1 MSQGTEGNVYNMK
14 KLNFLACPGHL
25 KRIIL
30 ALLLV
35 SVITVITMGAVYDA
49 TLKNITV
56 NTINEF
62 DGTQTSETIKTRKST
77 VEEFLTENEITV
89 GASDQ
94 MNMNQNSELSDN
106 DILIIR
112 RGRAIELSAD
122 GKTLMAF
129 VTKPTVAEALN
140 EIGVELS
147 LEDEVTPAL
156 QTAIT
161 ENMLITIDR
170 YTTEEVIETEPIDFK
185 TVRKNDSTMTS
196 GTTVVVTE
204 GVAGEKSIKYSVRKK
219 NGEII
224 SKDYV
229 SEEVTKEPVNKVI
242 KVGSK
247 QVSDNGFTYSKKI
260 EVSATAYSGASHEN
274 GGYSKTAYGLT
285 PKYGVV
291 AVDPS
296 VIPLGTKLYVE
307 SSDGGKSWSYGYCIA
322 GDTGGAIK
330 GNKVDLCF
338 NTVNEC
344 VQFGRKSATVYIL
357 N

>member
-1 MSQGTEGNVYNMK
+1 MK
-14 KLNFLACPGHL
+14 KLNFHACPGHL
-25 KRIIL
+25 KRVIL
-30 ALLLV
+30 ALFLV
-35 SVITVITMGAVYDA
+35 TVVTLITMGAVYDA
-49 TLKNITV
+49 TLKNITFT
-56 NTINEF
+56 TIDEF
-62 DGTQTSETIKTRKST
+62 NGTQTDETMKTRKST

-89 GASDQ
+89 GDSDH
-94 MNMNQNSELSDN
+94 MNMDPEDEISDN

-112 RGRAIELSAD
+112 KGRAIELSAD
-122 GKTLMAF
+122 GKTYTAY
-129 VTKPTVAEALN
+129 VTKPTVAEALE
-140 EIGVELS
+140 EIGVTLS
-147 LEDEVTPAL
+147 AEDEVTPGL
-156 QTAIT
+156 QTTIT
-161 ENMLITIDR
+161 ENMPITIDR

-185 TVRKNDSTMTS
+185 TIRKNDSSMTA

-224 SKDYV
+224 SKDYI
-229 SEEVTKEPVNKVI
+229 SEEISKEPINKVI

-247 QVSDNGFTYSKKI
+247 QVSNNGFTYSKKL

-291 AVDPS
+291 AVDPK
-296 VIPLGTKLYVE
+296 VIPLGTKLYIE

-357 N
+357 S